1 MSDKRAARRNR
12 RSAVFAAALALGG
25 CRPELQPDE
34 IPLPSLA
41 HVDPDVVEAITA
53 AREAVAR
60 DPRSSESWGRLGDR
74 YFVHDFMGE
83 AAKCY
88 SKAEELDPSRSVWP
102 YRLGWS
108 LVNSHP
114 DQAVAPFER
123 SLRTFGSYAPAHEA
137 YASVLVRVGRTDEA
151 IEHFSRASELEPK
164 APHAETGL
172 GLISLSRGDLD
183 AARAHLEEALAR
195 DEKHVEAHV
204 GLAQVYLALGLEQE
218 AMHHAE
224 LSRTLPQ
231 TSRRQDPFGSPD
243 LPPAGA
249 RARTKFG
256 KQLEKQGKDE
266 QAAEQYRLGLRSNPN
281 YYSARL
287 SLAKLLIRQG
297 RRDEAI
303 ELLRE
308 AERLDPAF
316 EQVRQDLKRL
326 LTSSEE
332 LEESVLRDE

>member
-1 MSDKRAARRNR
+1 MNDPCLVQRGQ
-12 RSAVFAAALALGG
+12 SAVLAAALAILG
-25 CRPELQPDE
+25 CRPGSPADE
-34 IPLPSLA
+34 IPLPALA
-41 HVDPDVVEAITA
+41 HVDPDVVEAITS
-53 AREAVAR
+53 ARETVAR
-60 DPRSSESWGRLGDR
+60 EPQSGEAWGRLGDR
-74 YFVHDFMGE
+74 YFVHDFMAE

-88 SKAEELDPSRSVWP
+88 SRAEALDPGRSVWA

-114 DQAVAPFER
+114 EQAVAPFER
-123 SLRTFGSYAPAHEA
+123 SLRAFDSYAPAHEA
-137 YASVLVRVGRTDEA
+137 YAGALVRVGRTDEA
-151 IEHFSRASELEPK
+151 IDHFSRASELDPK

-172 GLISLSRGDLD
+172 GLIRLSRGDLD

-218 AMHHAE
+218 AKHHAE

-231 TSRRQDPFGSPD
+231 SSRRQDPFGSPD

-249 RARTKFG
+249 RARTRFG
-256 KQLEKQGKDE
+256 KQLEKQGKHE
-266 QAAEQYRLGLRSNPN
+266 EAAEQYRVALRNNPD

-287 SLAKLLIRQG
+287 SLAKLLDRQG

-308 AERLDPAF
+308 AERLDPSF
-316 EQVRQDLKRL
+316 EQVRQDLKKL
-326 LTSSEE
+326 LAASGDF
-332 LEESVLRDE
+332 EESELHDE